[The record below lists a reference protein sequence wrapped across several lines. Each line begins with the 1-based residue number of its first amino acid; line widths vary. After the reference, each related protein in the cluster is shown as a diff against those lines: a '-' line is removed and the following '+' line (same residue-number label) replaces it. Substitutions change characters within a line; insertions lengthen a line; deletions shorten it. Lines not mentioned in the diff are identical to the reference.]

1 MKKVILLL
9 LFIPLVSFGQ
19 TPYDK
24 GFQAGF
30 KKGYCQDD
38 PLGCI
43 SALPPTSPIPEIGED
58 FNSYNDG
65 FVRGVIAGKNKKR
78 KDTKSSS
85 LTFRGADKTLVEGAK
100 AAAPKF
106 TPTDLNLSKGSY
118 NNNNKVYTR
127 SEDPVL
133 KGLREDRALANMS
146 ISNAKRQMKWT
157 KKTSKGLLKA
167 KLKLGEIKKGDEEYR
182 KLKMESKYGYD
193 PATEESPLLVA
204 MRNNIKRSNER
215 LYGTPN
221 N

>member
-1 MKKVILLL
+1 MKKLILLL

>member
-1 MKKVILLL
+1 MKKLIILL

-118 NNNNKVYTR
+118 NSNNKVYTKETTA
-127 SEDPVL
+127 SEILEKMDKDILWMIGKIKRAELNLIKAENKFKKKNSPKNKIKLESEQRIVERI
-133 KGLREDRALANMS
+133 KGLYISALKERETF
-146 ISNAKRQMKWT
+146 I
-157 KKTSKGLLKA
+157 
-167 KLKLGEIKKGDEEYR
+167 IKNINSEYVDENLREY
-182 KLKMESKYGYD
+182 
-193 PATEESPLLVA
+193 
-204 MRNNIKRSNER
+204 
-215 LYGTPN
+215 
-221 N
+221 